1 MNFVVSS
8 SELNKHLQ
16 SVSRVINSKNTL
28 PILDNFVFEL
38 SDNKLIITGSDLE
51 TTVITYI
58 ELDNIEGSGKIALE
72 ARKLLDI
79 LKEFPEQ
86 PLTFNINEETLAT
99 DLITETGK
107 FSIVGQSAE
116 DYPVVPELGADG
128 IDINVTS
135 DVVLSGIEKTLFA
148 TANDELRPV
157 MNGIFVEMESGK
169 ITFVASD
176 SHKLV
181 RYIRT
186 DVEVSQSASFILPK
200 KSASLMKGL
209 LSKDESAVSL
219 SFDEKNARFTINEYT
234 IICRLIEGNYPSYN
248 SVIPTEMPNKLLVDR
263 VTLFTALKRV
273 TVFSNQAS
281 YLVKLKVTPNEL
293 IVSAKDVDFA
303 SSGVE
308 RANCHYDGDEME
320 IGFKGT
326 FLQEI
331 LSNMSSSDVIVQLSD
346 PSRAA
351 ILVPSETEN
360 DSEDVLML
368 IMPMML
374 N

>member
-1 MNFVVSS
+1 MNFVISS

-28 PILDNFVFEL
+28 PVLDNFIFEL
-38 SDNKLIITGSDLE
+38 AENKLIITGSDLE
-51 TTVITYI
+51 TTVITNI
-58 ELDNIEGSGKIALE
+58 ELDNIEGAGKIALE

-86 PLTFNINEETLAT
+86 PLTFNIDNDSLLT
-99 DLITETGK
+99 DLVTETGK
-107 FSIVGQSAE
+107 FSIAGFSAD
-116 DYPVVPELGADG
+116 DYPVMPDLGSNN
-128 IDINVTS
+128 IDINVKS
-135 DVVLSGIEKTLFA
+135 DVILSGIEKALFA

-157 MNGIFVEMESGK
+157 MNGIYIEMEDGK

-186 DVEVSQSASFILPK
+186 DVEVSQQASFILPK
-200 KSASLMKGL
+200 KSASLMRGL
-209 LSKDESAVSL
+209 LTKDDSIINL

-248 SVIPTEMPNKLLVDR
+248 SVIPTDMPNKLLVDR
-263 VTLFTALKRV
+263 VSLYTALKRV

-293 IVSAKDVDFA
+293 VVSAKDVDFS

-308 RANCHYDGDEME
+308 RTACHYEGDDME

-331 LSNMSSSDVIVQLSD
+331 LANLSSSDVIVQLSD

-351 ILVPSETEN
+351 ILVPQET
-360 DSEDVLML
+360 DTDAEDVLML